1 MCGGSSRW
9 RANVAFVEKA
19 CRSHQYVEIQIGEL
33 RNGRAIHIAKVVL
46 IPNFLP
52 ALFVYIRSVMKRQ
65 NVHIAEVI

>member
-46 IPNFLP
+46 IPNFLT
-52 ALFVYIRSVMKRQ
+52 ALFVYIRLVMKQRSAL
-65 NVHIAEVI
+65 IAAVI